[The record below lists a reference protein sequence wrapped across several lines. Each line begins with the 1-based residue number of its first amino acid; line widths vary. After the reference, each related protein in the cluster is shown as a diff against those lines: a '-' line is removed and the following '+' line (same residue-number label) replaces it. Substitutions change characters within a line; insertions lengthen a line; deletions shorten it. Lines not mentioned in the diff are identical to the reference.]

1 MFFSPEEPSFSGHS
15 HLSEVRTQVSYISKN
30 LSSEMPDFFGLMV
43 FPKAPEVLGPP
54 PPPPPQPPSPSPGTT
69 GRPSFSGAKKPDPGP
84 GHSERERDRERETER
99 KSADESATPRVW
111 KTCGEGVELKGVPSW
126 SPAAHSFLGHLR
138 PCRNPVA
145 QEGAVVRGRASRTWG
160 TGPNPVSGGAEP
172 PPQSG
177 DI

>member
-15 HLSEVRTQVSYISKN
+15 HLPEVRTQVSYISKN
-30 LSSEMPDFFGLMV
+30 LSSEMPDFLGFMV

-54 PPPPPQPPSPSPGTT
+54 PTAHHTPSPSPGTT

-84 GHSERERDRERETER
+84 GHSERER
-99 KSADESATPRVW
+99 ESLQTSLLHSVW
-111 KTCGEGVELKGVPSW
+111 KTCGEWVELKGVPSW

-145 QEGAVVRGRASRTWG
+145 QASRAWG